1 MDGQMSAPE
10 QSSACGVLASSS
22 GWGWRKSLDRTF
34 HLSVGWRIKLNIN
47 LISSESAQD
56 MSFFELVNL
65 QILWTLLKDGLS
77 T

>member
-10 QSSACGVLASSS
+10 QSSACGS
-22 GWGWRKSLDRTF
+22 GFILRMGLEKSLDRTF

-56 MSFFELVNL
+56 MSF
-65 QILWTLLKDGLS
+65 LS
-77 T
+77 L